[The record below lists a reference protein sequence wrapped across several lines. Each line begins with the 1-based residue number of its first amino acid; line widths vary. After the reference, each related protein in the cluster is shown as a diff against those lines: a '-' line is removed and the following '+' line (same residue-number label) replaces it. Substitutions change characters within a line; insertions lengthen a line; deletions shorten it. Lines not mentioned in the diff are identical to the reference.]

1 MRYNAIIVP
10 AGGRARGMDWTIQT
24 AAMRLHILKKGD
36 AITMMRISKRCQA
49 VTGSLTLEIDA
60 KAKEMKARGLDV
72 VGFGAGEPDFDTPEH
87 IRNAAKDALD
97 RGMTRYTPASGMLE
111 LKKAVCD
118 KLLRDNGLSYQPQQ
132 IVVSNGAKHSL
143 FNTFQALLDEGDEV
157 IVPGP
162 YWVSYP
168 ELVVMAGGVPVTVQ
182 AQEENNFKLS
192 PSQIEAAVTD
202 RTRAIVLNSPN
213 NPNGFVYTRD
223 ELKAIGDIAIRHD
236 LIIVSDEIYEYLVY
250 DGAEHVS
257 IASLSPELKERTI
270 VINGMSKAYAMTGW
284 RIGYTA
290 SPLHVAKAMTN
301 FQSHSTSNPNSI
313 AQWAA
318 LAALSGPD
326 DQLKNMVA
334 EFDRRRRRMV
344 ELINGIP
351 GLSCKPPKGAF
362 YVMMNISGL
371 IGKKLDGVAVTGSMS
386 FTELLLESKQVAV
399 VPGIGFGADRYVRLS
414 YATNME
420 NIEKGL
426 ARIREF
432 AASLQD

>member
-1 MRYNAIIVP
+1 
-10 AGGRARGMDWTIQT
+10 
-24 AAMRLHILKKGD
+24 
-36 AITMMRISKRCQA
+36 MMRISKRCQA

-72 VGFGAGEPDFDTPEH
+72 VGFGAGEPDFDTPQH
-87 IRNAAKDALD
+87 IRDAAKDALD
-97 RGMTRYTPASGMLE
+97 RGMTRYTPAAGMLE
-111 LKKAVCD
+111 LRKAVCD
-118 KLLRDNGLSYQPQQ
+118 KLLRDNGLEYQPQQ

-168 ELVVMAGGVPVTVQ
+168 ELVIMAGGVPVTVQ
-182 AQEENNFKLS
+182 AQEENSFKLT
-192 PSQIEAAVTD
+192 PEQIEAAVTD

-223 ELKAIGDIAIRHD
+223 ELQALGDIAIRHD
-236 LIIVSDEIYEYLVY
+236 LTIVSDEIYEFLVY

-326 DQLKNMVA
+326 DQLKTMVA
-334 EFDRRRRRMV
+334 EFDRRRKRMV

-371 IGKKLDGVAVTGSMS
+371 IGKKLHGVPVTGSMS
-386 FTELLLESKQVAV
+386 FTELLLENQQVAV
-399 VPGIGFGADRYVRLS
+399 VPGVGFGADKYVRLS
-414 YATNME
+414 YATDMKNLD
-420 NIEKGL
+420 KGL

-432 AASLQD
+432 AASLED